1 MMDSNVFAATLTGSF
16 TINNLMIKP
25 ELRFDSAS
33 DDAFLDKDLG
43 ASKSL
48 GSFALAAVYTF

>member
-1 MMDSNVFAATLTGSF
+1 MDSNVFAATLTGSF
-16 TINNLMIKP
+16 TIDNLVIKP

-33 DDAFLDKDLG
+33 DDAFLDSDLV

-48 GSFALAAVYTF
+48 GSFALAAIYKF